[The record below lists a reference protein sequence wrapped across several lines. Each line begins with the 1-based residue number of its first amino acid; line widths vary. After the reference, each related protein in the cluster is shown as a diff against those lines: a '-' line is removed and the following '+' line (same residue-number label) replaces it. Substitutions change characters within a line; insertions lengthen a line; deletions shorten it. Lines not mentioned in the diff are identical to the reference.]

1 MDLGIR
7 GKVALVC
14 GASRGIAYATAEEL
28 AKEGVELVICSRD
41 GQSVRDA
48 KTKLE
53 AHGGTV
59 TALEADLATVDGLD
73 HVVNHVKAA
82 YPQGLDMLVCNTGG
96 PPTGTPMGHDWRA
109 WSAASDLLLRS
120 VVELTRA
127 FVPQM
132 QEKKWGRVI
141 AITSLAV
148 KRPQGGLVLSNALR
162 AAVTGYLRTLADEVG
177 RDGVTVN
184 TVLPGFTATE
194 RLDQLAAANSAR
206 TGASSEAI
214 FAGWANESPLGRV
227 GRPDELAAVIAFLCS
242 VRAGFMTG
250 QAVLVDGGAVK
261 SLL

>member
-41 GQSVRDA
+41 GHSVRDA
-48 KTKLE
+48 KARLGV
-53 AHGGTV
+53 HGVTV
-59 TALEADLATVDGLD
+59 TALEADLATAAGIDL
-73 HVVNHVKAA
+73 VVAHVKAA
-82 YPQGLDMLVCNTGG
+82 YPQGIDILVCNTGG
-96 PPTGTPMGHDWRA
+96 PPTGTPMGHDWSA
-109 WSAASDLLLRS
+109 WSAATDLLLRS

-162 AAVTGYLRTLADEVG
+162 AAVTGYLRTLADDVG

-206 TGASSEAI
+206 TGASPEAI

-227 GRPDELAAVIAFLCS
+227 GRPEELAAVIAFLCS

>member
-1 MDLGIR
+1 MDLGLK

-28 AKEGVELVICSRD
+28 AQEGVELVICSRAGD
-41 GQSVRDA
+41 SIRNA
-48 KTKLE
+48 KRKLE
-53 AHGGTV
+53 AHGVTV
-59 TALEADLATVDGLD
+59 TALEADLATAEGIE
-73 HVVNHVKAA
+73 HVVAHVKSA
-82 YPQGLDMLVCNTGG
+82 YPAGIDILVCNTGG
-96 PPTGTPMGHDWRA
+96 PPTGTPLGHDWSE
-109 WSAASDLLLRS
+109 WQAATDMLLRS

-127 FVPQM
+127 FVPAM
-132 QEKKWGRVI
+132 QAKKWGRVI

-148 KRPQGGLVLSNALR
+148 KRPQANLVLSNALR
-162 AAVTGYLRTLADEVG
+162 AGVTGYLRTLADDVG

-194 RLDQLAAANSAR
+194 RLDDLAAANSLR
-206 TGASSEAI
+206 SGQSTEAI

-242 VRAGFMTG
+242 TRAGFMTG
-250 QAVLVDGGAVK
+250 QAVLVDGGAVR

>member
-1 MDLGIR
+1 MELGIR

-14 GASRGIAYATAEEL
+14 GASRGIAYATAEEF
-28 AKEGVELVICSRD
+28 AKEGVELVICSRN
-41 GQSVRDA
+41 GNSVRDA
-48 KTKLE
+48 KAKLE
-53 AHGGTV
+53 AHGVTV
-59 TALEADLATVDGLD
+59 TALEADLATPNGIE
-73 HVVNHVKAA
+73 HVVNHVKAV
-82 YPQGLDMLVCNTGG
+82 YPQGIDILVCNTGG
-96 PPTGTPMGHDWRA
+96 PPTGTPMGHDWTA
-109 WSAASDLLLRS
+109 WSAATDLLLRS

-162 AAVTGYLRTLADEVG
+162 AAVTGYLRTLADDVG

-194 RLDQLAAANSAR
+194 RLDHLAAANSAR
-206 TGASSEAI
+206 TGASPEAI

-227 GRPDELAAVIAFLCS
+227 GRPEELAAVITFLCS
-242 VRAGFMTG
+242 ARAGFMTG

>member
-1 MDLGIR
+1 MDLGLK

-14 GASRGIAYATAEEL
+14 GASRGIAFAAAEEL
-28 AKEGVELVICSRD
+28 AMEGVELVICARSDEAIR
-41 GQSVRDA
+41 SA

-53 AHGGTV
+53 AHGVTV
-59 TALEADLATVDGLD
+59 TALEADLATSEGIA
-73 HVVNHVKAA
+73 HVVQHVQAA
-82 YPQGLDMLVCNTGG
+82 YPKGLDILVCNTGG
-96 PPTGTPMGHDWRA
+96 PPTGTPMGHE
-109 WSAASDLLLRS
+109 WSTWQAATDLLLRS

-127 FVPQM
+127 FVPAM
-132 QEKKWGRVI
+132 QVKKWGRVI

-184 TVLPGFTATE
+184 SVLPGFTATE
-194 RLDQLAAANSAR
+194 RLDNLAAANSVR
-206 TGASSEAI
+206 TGASPESI
-214 FAGWANESPLGRV
+214 FAGWAAESPLGRV
-227 GRPDELAAVIAFLCS
+227 GRPEELAAVIAFLCS
-242 VRAGFMTG
+242 TRAGFMTG

>member
-1 MDLGIR
+1 MELGLR

-14 GASRGIAYATAEEL
+14 GASRGIAYATAEEF

-41 GQSVRDA
+41 GNSVRDA

-53 AHGGTV
+53 AHGVTV
-59 TALEADLATVDGLD
+59 TALEADLATVEGIG
-73 HVVNHVKAA
+73 HVVQHVKAA
-82 YPQGLDMLVCNTGG
+82 YPAGIDILVCNTGG
-96 PPTGTPMGHDWRA
+96 PPTGTPLGHDWTA
-109 WSAASDLLLRS
+109 WSAATDLLLRS

-162 AAVTGYLRTLADEVG
+162 AAVTGYLRTLADDVG

-194 RLDQLAAANSAR
+194 RLDNLAAATSAR
-206 TGASSEAI
+206 TGASPDAI

-227 GRPDELAAVIAFLCS
+227 GRPEELAAVITFLCS
-242 VRAGFMTG
+242 MRAGFMTG

>member
-1 MDLGIR
+1 MELGIR

-14 GASRGIAYATAEEL
+14 GASRGIAYATAEEF
-28 AKEGVELVICSRD
+28 AKEGVELIICSRD
-41 GQSVRDA
+41 GNSIRDA
-48 KTKLE
+48 KAKLE
-53 AHGGTV
+53 AYGVTV
-59 TALEADLATVDGLD
+59 TALEADLATSEGID
-73 HVVNHVKAA
+73 HVVTHVKAA
-82 YPQGLDMLVCNTGG
+82 YPAGIDILVCNTGG
-96 PPTGTPMGHDWRA
+96 PPTGTPLGHDWQA
-109 WSAASDLLLRS
+109 WSAATDLLLRS

-162 AAVTGYLRTLADEVG
+162 AAVTGYLRTLADDVG

-194 RLDQLAAANSAR
+194 RLDNLAAATSAR
-206 TGASSEAI
+206 TGASTEAI

-227 GRPDELAAVIAFLCS
+227 GRADELAAVITFLCS

>member
-1 MDLGIR
+1 MELGIR

-28 AKEGVELVICSRD
+28 AREGVELVICSRD
-41 GQSVRDA
+41 GNSVREA
-48 KTKLE
+48 KAKLE
-53 AHGGTV
+53 AFGVAV
-59 TALEADLATVDGLD
+59 TALESDLSTTEGIEQVVT
-73 HVVNHVKAA
+73 HVNAA
-82 YPQGLDMLVCNTGG
+82 YPDGIDILVCNTGG
-96 PPTGTPMGHDWRA
+96 PPTGTPMGHDWHT
-109 WSAASDLLLRS
+109 WQAATDLLLRS

-127 FVPQM
+127 FVPKM
-132 QEKKWGRVI
+132 QARKWGRVI

-162 AAVTGYLRTLADEVG
+162 AAVTGYLRTLADDVG

-194 RLDQLAAANSAR
+194 RLDDLAAANSAR
-206 TGASSEAI
+206 TGASTEAI

-227 GRPDELAAVIAFLCS
+227 GRPDELAAVITFLCS
-242 VRAGFMTG
+242 ARAGFMTG

>member
-1 MDLGIR
+1 MDLGLR

-28 AKEGVELVICSRD
+28 AQEGCELVICSRD
-41 GQSVRDA
+41 GHSIRAA
-48 KTKLE
+48 KQKLE
-53 AHGGTV
+53 AHGVTV
-59 TALEADLATVDGLD
+59 TALEADLGTADGIAY
-73 HVVNHVKAA
+73 VVNHVQAA
-82 YPQGLDMLVCNTGG
+82 YPSGIDILVCNTGG
-96 PPTGTPMGHDWRA
+96 PPTGTVLAHDWDA
-109 WSAASDLLLRS
+109 WQQASDLLLRS

-127 FVPQM
+127 FVPAM

-148 KRPQGGLVLSNALR
+148 KRPQPALVLSNAMR

-194 RLDQLAAANSAR
+194 RLDALAAANSQR
-206 TGASSEAI
+206 TGQSPEAI
-214 FAGWANESPLGRV
+214 FAGWASESPLGRV
-227 GRPDELAAVIAFLCS
+227 GRPEELAAVITFLCS
-242 VRAGFMTG
+242 ARAGFMTG
-250 QAVLVDGGAVK
+250 QAILVDGGAVK

>member
-1 MDLGIR
+1 MELGIR

-28 AKEGVELVICSRD
+28 AREGVELVICSRD
-41 GQSVRDA
+41 GNSVREA
-48 KTKLE
+48 KAKLE
-53 AHGGTV
+53 AFGVAV
-59 TALEADLATVDGLD
+59 TAIESDLSTTEGIEKVVT
-73 HVVNHVKAA
+73 HVNAA
-82 YPQGLDMLVCNTGG
+82 YPDGIDILVCNTGG
-96 PPTGTPMGHDWRA
+96 PPTGTPMGHDWHA
-109 WSAASDLLLRS
+109 WQAATDLLLRS

-127 FVPQM
+127 FVPKM
-132 QEKKWGRVI
+132 QARKWGRVI

-162 AAVTGYLRTLADEVG
+162 AAVTGYLRTLADDVG

-194 RLDQLAAANSAR
+194 RLDDLAAANSAR
-206 TGASSEAI
+206 TGASTEAI

-227 GRPDELAAVIAFLCS
+227 GRPDELAAVITFLCS
-242 VRAGFMTG
+242 ARAGFMTG

>member
-1 MDLGIR
+1 MDLGLK

-28 AKEGVELVICSRD
+28 AQEGVELVICSRAGD
-41 GQSVRDA
+41 SIRGA
-48 KTKLE
+48 KRKLE
-53 AHGGTV
+53 AHGVTV
-59 TALEADLATVDGLD
+59 TALEADLATAEGIA
-73 HVVNHVKAA
+73 HVVAHVKSA
-82 YPQGLDMLVCNTGG
+82 YPAGIDILVCNTGG
-96 PPTGTPMGHDWRA
+96 PPTGTPLGHDWSV
-109 WSAASDLLLRS
+109 WQAATDMLLRS

-127 FVPQM
+127 FVPAM
-132 QEKKWGRVI
+132 QAKKWGRVI

-148 KRPQGGLVLSNALR
+148 KRPQANLVLSNALR
-162 AAVTGYLRTLADEVG
+162 AGVTGYLRTLADDVG

-194 RLDQLAAANSAR
+194 RLDDLAAANSLR
-206 TGASSEAI
+206 SGQSTEAI

-242 VRAGFMTG
+242 TRAGFMTG
-250 QAVLVDGGAVK
+250 QAVLVDGGAVR